1 MNGGFKTME
10 EKTCKINISELK
22 QHPYNEKIYGAN
34 ENVSYLINDILLNG
48 LSVPL
53 IVTEQNVVISGNRRL
68 KACKWLVDNGHTEF
82 ASVNCIVRK
91 YEDSESEIKDIIIS
105 NSGRNKNWEQVSR
118 EALTL
123 VEIYGKEA
131 EKRKKAGK
139 KSDHGDA
146 NPQGKTRDL
155 VADELKK
162 KGISI
167 SGKTVDVLTKAI
179 SAIDLKE
186 AEGKNIDVFLIRRE
200 LTKDKSNFS
209 LLGKLVENIDLLSE
223 DEKQDLF
230 NDRISLK
237 EFFKKKST
245 ETKGNT
251 DNNTSYVNVDDDID
265 FKTTN
270 HNSYNSF
277 GFKETNIIDAEF
289 KETER
294 NIFNEANNHFEQ
306 LMSCLNKLISD
317 SYDNPQMN
325 TDLKNAILDMTKK
338 LKDVENKVGYK
349 TIKKLA

>member
-1 MNGGFKTME
+1 ME
-10 EKTCKINISELK
+10 EKICKINISELTS
-22 QHPYNEKIYGAN
+22 HPYNEKIYGAN
-34 ENVSYLINDILLNG
+34 EDVSYLINDILSNG
-48 LSVPL
+48 LRMSLV
-53 IVTEQNVVISGNRRL
+53 VTEHNVVISGNRRL
-68 KACKWLVDNGHTEF
+68 KAFKWLVENGHTEF
-82 ASVNCIVRK
+82 SNVNCIVRK

-105 NSGRNKNWEQVSR
+105 NSGRKKNWEQVSR

-162 KGISI
+162 KGINI
-167 SGKTVDVLTKAI
+167 SGKVVDVLTKAI
-179 SAIDLKE
+179 STIDKKE

-200 LTKDKSNFS
+200 FTEEKPNFA
-209 LLGKLVENIDLLSE
+209 LLGKLVKNIDGLSE

-237 EFFKKKST
+237 EFFKRKST
-245 ETKGNT
+245 EGKDST
-251 DNNTSYVNVDDDID
+251 DNNTSYANVDEDFD

-277 GFKETNIIDAEF
+277 GFKETEKNKF
-289 KETER
+289 S
-294 NIFNEANNHFEQ
+294 EANSHFEK
-306 LMSCLNKLISD
+306 LMSCLNEIIADSSD
-317 SYDNPQMN
+317 NFQMN
-325 TDLKNAILDMTKK
+325 TDLKNAILDMTRK
-338 LKDVENKVGYK
+338 LQDIESKVGYK